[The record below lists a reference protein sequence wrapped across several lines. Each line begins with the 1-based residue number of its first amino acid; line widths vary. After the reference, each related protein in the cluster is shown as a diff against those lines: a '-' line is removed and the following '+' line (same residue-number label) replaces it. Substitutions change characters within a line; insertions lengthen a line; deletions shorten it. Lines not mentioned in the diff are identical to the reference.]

1 MEETHSQ
8 CPGLTGLRNLGN
20 TCYMNAILQCLCS
33 VPQLVEYFLSGK
45 HKAALHKENGQS
57 VIAFGCLMSDMWLGE
72 FDCVSPEVFH
82 SALEKRYPAFRKKTQ
97 QDAQEFLICVL
108 NELHE
113 ALKVRA
119 QLLFLGTVA
128 VSSFPHLNVKALL
141 KQLVTYILFNF
152 FFFPPSVQS
161 SGRRCVS
168 NAKASRGSASET
180 SIITQLFEGQLSYEI
195 TCLECKTTAER
206 PESFTV
212 LSLPIPS
219 KSACSLE
226 DCLKCFFQQDT
237 LTWNNQIHCSW
248 CGTKQDAV
256 VKGTI
261 TKAPQIIIFHL
272 KRFEWQDKHKGKLS
286 TTVRYPLSD
295 LDLSPYAAPP
305 FRRDAEYSLCAVVN
319 LLSHLYHAQTKNDCQ
334 VLALPVRRKIEPS
347 VLTDCRLLQNH
358 SGFLDDGHYTAL
370 CEHSVTKNWYSFD
383 DEQVIEI
390 PDSSVQTDTA
400 YLLFYTSQG
409 LPCTH

>member
-1 MEETHSQ
+1 
-8 CPGLTGLRNLGN
+8 
-20 TCYMNAILQCLCS
+20 
-33 VPQLVEYFLSGK
+33 
-45 HKAALHKENGQS
+45 QS

-119 QLLFLGTVA
+119 QLFE
-128 VSSFPHLNVKALL
+128 
-141 KQLVTYILFNF
+141 
-152 FFFPPSVQS
+152 
-161 SGRRCVS
+161 RRCVT
-168 NAKASRGSASET
+168 NAKASRGSVSET

-195 TCLECKTTAER
+195 TCLECKTTTER
-206 PESFTV
+206 PERFTV
-212 LSLPIPS
+212 LSLPVPS
-219 KSACSLE
+219 KRACSLE

-261 TKAPQIIIFHL
+261 TKAPQIIVFHL
-272 KRFEWQDKHKGKLS
+272 KRFEWRDKHKGKLS
-286 TTVRYPLSD
+286 TTIRYPLSN
-295 LDLSPYAAPP
+295 LDLSPYAALP
-305 FRRDAEYSLCAVVN
+305 FCRDAEYSLCAVV
-319 LLSHLYHAQTKNDCQ
+319 
-334 VLALPVRRKIEPS
+334 
-347 VLTDCRLLQNH
+347 NH

-383 DEQVIEI
+383 DEQVTEI
-390 PDSSVQTDTA
+390 PNSSVQTDTA
-400 YLLFYTSQG
+400 YLLFY
-409 LPCTH
+409 

>member
-1 MEETHSQ
+1 
-8 CPGLTGLRNLGN
+8 
-20 TCYMNAILQCLCS
+20 
-33 VPQLVEYFLSGK
+33 
-45 HKAALHKENGQS
+45 QS

-82 SALEKRYPAFRKKTQ
+82 SALEKQYPAFRKKTQ

-113 ALKVRA
+113 ALKVRP
-119 QLLFLGTVA
+119 QLF
-128 VSSFPHLNVKALL
+128 
-141 KQLVTYILFNF
+141 
-152 FFFPPSVQS
+152 
-161 SGRRCVS
+161 GRRCVR

-212 LSLPIPS
+212 LSLPVPS
-219 KSACSLE
+219 KSECSLE

-319 LLSHLYHAQTKNDCQ
+319 
-334 VLALPVRRKIEPS
+334 
-347 VLTDCRLLQNH
+347 H

-383 DEQVIEI
+383 DEQVTEI
-390 PDSSVQTDTA
+390 PDSSVQTDMA
-400 YLLFYTSQG
+400 YLLFY
-409 LPCTH
+409 